1 MSGQERYA
9 TPAAVESAIAAA
21 ARNTSRSNPS
31 LTTSERIRLEYF
43 NRFLSRVFSE
53 GHVSGWIL
61 KGGTGMLARVAS
73 ARATIDVDL
82 TRSGHSLDAALSEL
96 RRLAETDLGDFFRFD
111 YTGYLPSIGGDQQA
125 YVDGYRVSF
134 DISIGA
140 SRKGQLHVDL
150 VSSVITTD
158 DPELASPANALD
170 LPKLANH
177 PYRLYSVVDQIADK
191 VCATLSLYNGRPSS
205 REKDLVDLVVL
216 AVTQDIDG
224 AKLTTALQVEARMR
238 SLDLP
243 HTFHVP
249 PHWGANY
256 AKVAK
261 SVPACE
267 QFRTIGDAQ
276 SLARSLIE
284 PALDGSAAGR
294 VWNRATLKWS

>member
-1 MSGQERYA
+1 VSGQERYA

-21 ARNTSRSNPS
+21 ARNTSRSNPA

-111 YTGYLPSIGGDQQA
+111 YTGYVPSIGGDQQA

-134 DISIGA
+134 DVSIGA

-150 VSSVITTD
+150 VSNVITTD
-158 DPELASPANALD
+158 DPESASPANALD

-191 VCATLSLYNGRPSS
+191 VCATLSLYNGRRSS

-256 AKVAK
+256 AKLAK

-276 SLARSLIE
+276 SLVRSLIE
-284 PALDGSAAGR
+284 PALEGSAAGR

>member
-1 MSGQERYA
+1 VSGQERYA

-21 ARNTSRSNPS
+21 ARNMSRSNPS

-82 TRSGHSLDAALSEL
+82 SRSGHSIDAALSEL

-111 YTGYLPSIGGDQQA
+111 YTGYVPSIGGDQQA

-158 DPELASPANALD
+158 DPEFASPANALD

-224 AKLTTALQVEARMR
+224 AKLLRALQVEARVR
-238 SLDLP
+238 SIELP
-243 HTFHVP
+243 RAFELP
-249 PHWGANY
+249 PRWGAGY
-256 AKVAK
+256 AKLARG
-261 SVPACE
+261 VPVCGDF
-267 QFRTIGDAQ
+267 QTIGEAHA
-276 SLARSLIE
+276 LARSLIE
-284 PALDGSAAGR
+284 PALDGSAEGR
-294 VWNRATLKWS
+294 AWNHATRAWS